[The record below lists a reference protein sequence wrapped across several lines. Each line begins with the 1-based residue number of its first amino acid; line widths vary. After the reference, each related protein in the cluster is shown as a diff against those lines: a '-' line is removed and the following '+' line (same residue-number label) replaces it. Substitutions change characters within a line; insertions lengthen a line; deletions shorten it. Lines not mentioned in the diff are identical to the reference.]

1 MSRSAAIA
9 QPVPTFLYLKSSY
22 KKKGHDHDHPPQKN
36 KTELT
41 SETNIVYTS
50 NTGVG
55 SDEFPFGARPP
66 DRCELLVFGS
76 LNVRLFS
83 CLEKHMKNKTCSLN

>member
-1 MSRSAAIA
+1 MIMII
-9 QPVPTFLYLKSSY
+9 
-22 KKKGHDHDHPPQKN
+22 PQK
-36 KTELT
+36 KIKLSLPLKRTLYIP
-41 SETNIVYTS
+41 ETL
-50 NTGVG
+50 GLE
-55 SDEFPFGARPP
+55 DEFPFGARPP